1 MIYYVEDDL
10 NIRELVIYT
19 LVSAGYE
26 AKGLASG
33 QELFEALSGQ
43 KAQLVLLDI
52 MLPDE
57 DCISILKS
65 LKKDS
70 RYADIPVIMV
80 TAKGAEFDKVL
91 GLEEGADD
99 YITKPFG
106 MMEFL
111 ARVKALLRRT
121 GEKGETN
128 IYEMERLKL
137 DDKRHQVVVDN
148 EEVKLTVKEFEMLK
162 FLLQNRG
169 IVVTR
174 NQILSQIWGYSFEG
188 ETRTVDV
195 HVNTLRQKLGGAGSC
210 IETVRG
216 VGYRIL

>member
-1 MIYYVEDDL
+1 
-10 NIRELVIYT
+10 
-19 LVSAGYE
+19 
-26 AKGLASG
+26 
-33 QELFEALSGQ
+33 
-43 KAQLVLLDI
+43 
-52 MLPDE
+52 
-57 DCISILKS
+57 
-65 LKKDS
+65 
-70 RYADIPVIMV
+70 
-80 TAKGAEFDKVL
+80 
-91 GLEEGADD
+91 
-99 YITKPFG
+99 
-106 MMEFL
+106 MEFL

-121 GEKGETN
+121 GEKGETS